1 MDIGPRLRQLRE
13 QKGLS
18 QGDIEE
24 TAGLLRTYVSRVE
37 NGHIVPTLETL
48 ERFAAV
54 LDVPMY
60 RLFYTA
66 AGPPSNG
73 NLARR
78 KTLGQMAEEEGKERV
93 NARFLLKLKGH
104 TSKIVD
110 RDREV
115 LLALAKRLATT

>member
-18 QGDIEE
+18 QGDIQE

-37 NGHIVPTLETL
+37 NGHIVPSLETL

-60 RLFYTA
+60 RLFYPA
-66 AGPPSNG
+66 EGPPSSG
-73 NLARR
+73 NLTPR
-78 KTLGQMAEEEGKERV
+78 KTLEQLAEEEGKEGV
-93 NARFLLKLKGH
+93 NARFLLTLKGH
-104 TSKIVD
+104 ASKIVD

-115 LLALAKRLATT
+115 LLALAKRLATI